1 MFEAHPNVGN
11 VRNNGPELLR
21 KANVATVSGELP
33 L

>member
-1 MFEAHPNVGN
+1 MFEADPNVGN

-21 KANVATVSGELP
+21 KASIAAESGALP